1 MTHPVFEKYRSL
13 APLNDEA
20 VTNALLTILVKTPR
34 ERLSALYGASAM
46 GGRFYMIRHESQPG
60 KVLEYVPDVAQDS
73 SVSTLYAEHPI
84 FERRQRLIDARE
96 EIVSAIDHLLL
107 AIPGTTTVLDE
118 GRGKQVHLLELGTA
132 QLLDVLN
139 HFATH

>member
-20 VTNALLTILVKTPR
+20 STNALLKILVDTSR
-34 ERLSALYGASAM
+34 ERLSTLYGASAK
-46 GGRFYMIRHESQPG
+46 GGRFYMVRHTSQPG
-60 KVLEYVPDVAQDS
+60 KVLEYVPDLSQDS
-73 SVSTLYAEHPI
+73 SVSTLYVEHPI
-84 FERRQRLIDARE
+84 FESRQRLIDVRE
-96 EIVSAIDHLLL
+96 EIISAIDHLLL

-118 GRGKQVHLLELGTA
+118 ERGKQVHLLELGTA